1 MTSNKNFA
9 IIIIVR
15 GKENKTVEKYRPV
28 YRDIHD
34 WAILDE
40 RVIHD
45 FSENETPIQVVEV
58 LIGTLHYESVDFN
71 QHYEERRTPIIRWLT
86 RNEYDYLCANEGTV
100 IW

>member
-1 MTSNKNFA
+1 MTFIKNFD

-40 RVIHD
+40 RTIHD
-45 FSENETPIQVVEV
+45 FSESENPINVVEV
-58 LIGTLHYESVDFN
+58 LIGTLHYETVDFN

-86 RNEYDYLCANEGTV
+86 RNEYEYLCANEGTV